1 MRARKASVS
10 AVEVTS
16 PRAIRL
22 RASAMLSVVRA
33 EVLRLLIGGEHVR
46 RLGGPG
52 PTGGNALQ
60 QGEQAGITL
69 VQVLDVLRR
78 GWQAGQRGACTKF
91 FKRWWFL
98 LGHPILPAS
107 NMQSTCREAEPTA
120 LAWGLHAPPRRPLLE
135 APNSGALNV
144 QAPSRRCGRN
154 RSFRRDCN
162 PCLLARHSAHRH
174 DSRRPSPHAGPARP
188 RLPRFPLRRLH
199 DLRRAGELGSV
210 EG

>member
-16 PRAIRL
+16 PRALRL
-22 RASAMLSVVRA
+22 PGSAMRSVVRS
-33 EVLRLLIGGEHVR
+33 EVRRLLIGAEHVR

-52 PTGGNALQ
+52 PTGGNALH
-60 QGEQAGITL
+60 QGDQSGMTL
-69 VQVLDVLRR
+69 VQVLVALRGER
-78 GWQAGQRGACTKF
+78 RAGQLVARTKF
-91 FKRWWFL
+91 FNRWWFL

-154 RSFRRDCN
+154 RSFRCDCN
-162 PCLLARHSAHRH
+162 ACLLARHSAHRH
-174 DSRRPSPHAGPARP
+174 DSRRHSPDDGPARP
-188 RLPRFPLRRLH
+188 W
-199 DLRRAGELGSV
+199 
-210 EG
+210 